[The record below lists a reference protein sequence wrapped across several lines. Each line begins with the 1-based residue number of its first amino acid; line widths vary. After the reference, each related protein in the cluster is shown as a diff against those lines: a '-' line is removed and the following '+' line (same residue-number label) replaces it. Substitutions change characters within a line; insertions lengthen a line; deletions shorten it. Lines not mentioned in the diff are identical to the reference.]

1 MTVEV
6 DMRDELRIQCD
17 GSTLIIKGEDIID
30 MLRKSQKIPV
40 LRPVS
45 GQKSCPNE
53 NCAGGW
59 APDAMKDGTYKC
71 PVCDE
76 RWEL

>member
-30 MLRKSQKIPV
+30 LIRKSQKIPV
-40 LRPVS
+40 LRPV
-45 GQKSCPNE
+45 
-53 NCAGGW
+53 
-59 APDAMKDGTYKC
+59 
-71 PVCDE
+71 
-76 RWEL
+76 